1 MTFLSISTF
10 FCTNIRH
17 ITTFFRTNTLNFL
30 KKVQQLSKVWTHKK
44 NRTKNLSLVR
54 GLPEMGSP
62 LFIFFRAKT
71 CCFHFFVVTL
81 PQTIIRQTWS
91 TRDYHTECQ
100 TIHGLDNRTT
110 TVQTKPCIYRRWK
123 KPETSSTLSVH
134 ADLARV
140 SS

>member
-30 KKVQQLSKVWTHKK
+30 KKCSSFPKCGHKK
-44 NRTKNLSLVR
+44 NRTENLSLAR
-54 GLPEMGSP
+54 GLPETGSP
-62 LFIFFRAKT
+62 LFIFFRVKT